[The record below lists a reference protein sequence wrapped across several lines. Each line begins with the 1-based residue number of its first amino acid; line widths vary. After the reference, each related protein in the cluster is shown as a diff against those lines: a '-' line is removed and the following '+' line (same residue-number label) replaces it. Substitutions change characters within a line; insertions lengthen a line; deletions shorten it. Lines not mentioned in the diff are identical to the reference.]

1 MHAGFKCIASFGSEA
16 GAAKADAIGATT
28 PPPSGFRAASA
39 TFFNAASRRATPG
52 EYAVPKVGVESMR
65 RQQLINATMNAID
78 DIGLADATIVQ
89 IARRAGVSAGIIS
102 HYFGGKDGLL
112 EATMRQILTDLG
124 NAVGER
130 RRELADDAPRA
141 RIGAVIEGNF
151 DRTQVTGP
159 AAKTWLAFWTSSM
172 HQPELARLQNV
183 NDRRL
188 YANLC
193 FHFSRVMPRIEA
205 RDAARGLAAMIDGL
219 WLRGALT
226 PDGLDADGA
235 RRLAFDCLDQLLA
248 HHCGT
253 ADPRPAAEGDSHDT

>member
-1 MHAGFKCIASFGSEA
+1 M
-16 GAAKADAIGATT
+16 
-28 PPPSGFRAASA
+28 
-39 TFFNAASRRATPG
+39 
-52 EYAVPKVGVESMR
+52 PKVGMEPIR

-78 DIGLADATIVQ
+78 EVGLADATIVR
-89 IARRAGVSAGIIS
+89 IARHAGVSAGIIS

-124 NAVGER
+124 NAVGSR
-130 RRELADDAPRA
+130 RSTLDDDSPRA
-141 RIGAVIEGNF
+141 FIGAVIEGNF

-172 HQPELARLQNV
+172 HKPALARLQNV

-188 YANLC
+188 YDNLC
-193 FHFSRVMPRIEA
+193 YHFSRVMPRAEA
-205 RDAARGLAAMIDGL
+205 RNAARGLAAMIDGL

-226 PDGLDADGA
+226 PGGLDAEGA
-235 RRLAFDCLDQLLA
+235 RRLAFAYLDQLLA

-253 ADPRPAAEGDSHDT
+253 PAA

>member
-1 MHAGFKCIASFGSEA
+1 M
-16 GAAKADAIGATT
+16 
-28 PPPSGFRAASA
+28 
-39 TFFNAASRRATPG
+39 
-52 EYAVPKVGVESMR
+52 PKVGMEPIR

-78 DIGLADATIVQ
+78 EVGLADATIVR
-89 IARRAGVSAGIIS
+89 IARHAGVSAGIIS

-124 NAVGER
+124 NAVGSR
-130 RRELADDAPRA
+130 RRTLGDDSPRA
-141 RIGAVIEGNF
+141 FIGAVIEGNF

-172 HQPELARLQNV
+172 HKPALARLQNV

-188 YANLC
+188 YDNLC
-193 FHFSRVMPRIEA
+193 YHFSRVMPRAEA
-205 RDAARGLAAMIDGL
+205 RNAARGLAAMIDGL

-226 PDGLDADGA
+226 PGGLDAEGA
-235 RRLAFDCLDQLLA
+235 RRLAFAYLDQLLA

-253 ADPRPAAEGDSHDT
+253 PAA